1 MQLEQLLTLRDEI
14 SALILDK
21 VDGAY
26 DAERTAA
33 TMASKQLEQMT
44 CMGGSTRAL
53 GEAEIVRL
61 VTRFDDTRQSGLG
74 PWPVSKFMLEKEGE
88 SVAIKN
94 ALKMCIQAHK
104 TGKFE
109 PMMAAIEAAE
119 NLLNK

>member
-1 MQLEQLLTLRDEI
+1 MQLDQLLSLRDEI

-21 VDGAY
+21 VDGEY
-26 DAERTAA
+26 DAERAA
-33 TMASKQLEQMT
+33 TTMASKQLEQMT

-53 GEAEIVRL
+53 GESEIVRL
-61 VTRFDDTRQSGLG
+61 VERFDDTRQSGLG

-88 SVAIKN
+88 HVAIKN